1 MQPAKFLII
10 TLLNLK
16 IKPIK
21 MKILFIFIH
30 LSIYCCFS
38 QDVYSQKWKKP
49 NNYELKRIDI
59 NKKNYNGIKAVTVDK
74 NDRSRDIIPSK
85 DAERF
90 KTKVEINKDSVS
102 FTLKADRLQYGNFVK
117 SFLDETI
124 MFQPN
129 LMNDETIF
137 FEIVPDVSKINN
149 LILFSYFPGMTGFRY
164 MHVPEGKR
172 IKYKLFEKPIDN
184 SNIVPLMLLY
194 MDDEDK
200 HVELFLNSKLTN
212 GYIPSSFKEYRKIF
226 DKIELCMFVY
236 YKIE

>member
-1 MQPAKFLII
+1 
-10 TLLNLK
+10 
-16 IKPIK
+16 

-38 QDVYSQKWKKP
+38 QDVYSQKWKKT

-90 KTKVEINKDSVS
+90 KTKVEISKDSVS

-129 LMNDETIF
+129 LMNGETIF

-200 HVELFLNSKLTN
+200 HIELFLNSKLAN
-212 GYIPSSFKEYRKIF
+212 GYIPSSFKEYKKIF